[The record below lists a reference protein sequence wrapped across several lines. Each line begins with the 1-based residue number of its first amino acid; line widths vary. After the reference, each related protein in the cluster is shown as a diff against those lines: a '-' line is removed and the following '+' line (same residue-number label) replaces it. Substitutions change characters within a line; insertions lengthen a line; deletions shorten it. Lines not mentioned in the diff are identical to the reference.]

1 MVSATRPA
9 SLRAV
14 PGARAAPRPSWL
26 TPALCAILVGSLGVR
41 LAYLGV
47 YAREMPL
54 YRTPLV
60 DARIYADWAS
70 AIASGDVWSVAEGVF
85 YRAPLY
91 PYLLAGLLSST
102 GGFQPWI
109 SLLQIALGLFVVWGS
124 ARLAEIA
131 AGPVAAVAA
140 AILLGFY
147 GPMIATESKLLA
159 TSLGLALLTA
169 LLLSVVRSGSGRSGT
184 TRWRLVGGL
193 VLGLAVL
200 VRPQWLALGAL
211 LPLAAAPPGSWRR
224 PSALGSLLAWWPYAL
239 GAALVIA
246 PVAVRN
252 RVIGDDWV
260 LVSANGGMTFFQG
273 NNAENESGL
282 LTVIKK
288 FEVDG
293 SATEQRALETR
304 AAEEAAGRTLR
315 PSEVSSFWTRQALS
329 YIASDPV
336 DWLRL
341 EGQKLFRYV
350 TGYEYADNYSY
361 YIEQSRVWPLRL
373 AAVPVGLIL
382 ALAVGACVLLGLR
395 PGRLDATDST
405 RPGVAFRIV
414 LLTAAFGLVGCLA
427 FYVSSRYRMESAP
440 ALAVLAGVGISHWID
455 GNRRRVRGGTESEAG
470 RGSASRPLIA
480 SAATAALVFGLTCW
494 PPGAPARSQESITWL
509 QLGHAFESQKR
520 TAEAE
525 AAYRRSVRILP
536 QNVFA
541 WNTLALSRARSGSA
555 AEGLAVLD
563 SLAPDFQGHPLALYS
578 RGYLLSRLDREEEA
592 ISVWR
597 EALQANPMMREAH
610 VELALAY
617 ERKRDWDRAL
627 QHLTEARRLG
637 DRSSD
642 LLAHLGFVQLRRHSF
657 GEARDAYRLRIA
669 EGEREPGARLDLAI
683 ASFYDGRA
691 TEAESLLAALPDGTD
706 PPLVAYYRGLAAV
719 RLGDGDAAREH
730 LERAFTL
737 DPALRADYEQ
747 WASDNLTP
755 R

>member
-1 MVSATRPA
+1 MVSATRPGA
-9 SLRAV
+9 LRSV
-14 PGARAAPRPSWL
+14 PGSRAAPRPGWFA
-26 TPALCAILVGSLGVR
+26 PALWAILLGSLGVR

-70 AIASGDVWSVAEGVF
+70 AIAGGDVWSAAEGVF

-91 PYLLAGLLSST
+91 PYLLAAVLSST
-102 GGFQPWI
+102 GQFQPWI
-109 SLLQIALGLFVVWGS
+109 SLLQIGLGLFVIWGT

-131 AGPVAAVAA
+131 AGPVAAVAT

-169 LLLSVVRSGSGRSGT
+169 LLLTVVRSSSGRSGT
-184 TRWRLVGGL
+184 TGWRLAAGL

-211 LPLAAAPPGSWRR
+211 LPLATASPGAWRR
-224 PSALGSLLAWWPYAL
+224 PGALGSLLGWWPYAL

-246 PVAVRN
+246 PVALRN

-273 NNAENESGL
+273 NNEENESGL

-304 AAEEAAGRTLR
+304 AAEEALGRTLR
-315 PSEVSSFWTRQALS
+315 PSEVSSFWTRQALI
-329 YIASDPV
+329 YISSDPI

-341 EGQKLFRYV
+341 EGQKFFRYV

-361 YIEQSRVWPLRL
+361 YIEEARVWPLRL
-373 AAVPVGLIL
+373 AAVTVGMIL
-382 ALAVGACVLLGLR
+382 ALAVGSCLLGVLR
-395 PGRLDATDST
+395 AGKRDPTEST
-405 RPGVAFRIV
+405 QSRDAFRIA
-414 LLTAAFGLVGCLA
+414 LLTAAFGLAGCLA

-440 ALAVLAGVGISHWID
+440 ALAVLAGVGIAHWIEES
-455 GNRRRVRGGTESEAG
+455 RRRVRDGSESAPG
-470 RGSASRPLIA
+470 RWTASRALIA
-480 SAATAALVFGLTCW
+480 SGATAVFVFAISCW

-520 TAEAE
+520 TIEAE
-525 AAYRRSVRILP
+525 AAYRRSVRVLP

-563 SLAPDFQGHPLALYS
+563 SLVPEFQGHPLALYS

-597 EALQANPMMREAH
+597 EALQANPLMREAH

-617 ERKRDWDRAL
+617 ERRRDWDRAL
-627 QHLTEARRLG
+627 DHLTEARRLG

-642 LLAHLGFVQLRRHSF
+642 LLAHLGFVQLRRHAF
-657 GEARDAYRLRIA
+657 REARDAYRLRIA

-683 ASFYDGRA
+683 ASFYDGRPA
-691 TEAESLLAALPDGTD
+691 EAESLLATLPEGTD
-706 PPLVAYYRGLAAV
+706 PPLVAYYRGLAALSV
-719 RLGDGDAAREH
+719 GDDVAAGEQ
-730 LERAFTL
+730 LERAFAL
-737 DPALRADYEQ
+737 DPALREDYEL
-747 WASDNLTP
+747 WRSENVVP